1 MSSFIVGDEVT
12 RFCPT
17 PDEWDKIAET
27 VTARRGGAGWS
38 DKTGDQIIADLMR
51 MKKKIEKAKWE
62 VPGVTVVAGKAAY
75 ATLRNTFPED
85 IELVKIV
92 ECAYLDENEC
102 FAIKNVC
109 LRW

>member
-51 MKKKIEKAKWE
+51 MKKNREGKMGSSGCYCGRWQGRIRNVAKY
-62 VPGVTVVAGKAAY
+62 VPRRY
-75 ATLRNTFPED
+75 
-85 IELVKIV
+85 
-92 ECAYLDENEC
+92 
-102 FAIKNVC
+102 
-109 LRW
+109 